1 MQIENSRAYHYVNNR
16 QLDGTQTGE
25 TLEKRLQEKDDCVQ
39 QLGIMGQQ
47 MEEERGK
54 LKQLMTCMEISRRIA
69 GGDKVPPADHRYL
82 REHDPALYF
91 KSISMRF
98 PKSNPYQYK
107 QLSKDDE
114 PAVDITA
121 AEIPTVA
128 ITAADLPK
136 VDIKI

>member
-1 MQIENSRAYHYVNNR
+1 MQIENSRAYHYVYDR
-16 QLDGTQTGE
+16 QLDRPQIGE
-25 TLEKRLQEKDDCVQ
+25 SLEKRLQEKDDCVQ

-91 KSISMRF
+91 RSISMRF

-107 QLSKDDE
+107 QISREDE
-114 PAVDITA
+114 PAIDISAVDTPTVDI
-121 AEIPTVA
+121 PT
-128 ITAADLPK
+128 